1 MQKPFP
7 PANIHNSLRN
17 TQKNKLRHRR
27 PGGRAFNYG
36 HTARTRSQHQNGSST
51 SARQLALRRHD
62 NGLFQLI
69 NLSGWRSLY
78 RSARIM
84 HNLLVMVS
92 VCNTVK
98 ELKRAF
104 IFFCVFD
111 LKSGL
116 WSLSV
121 HDPSGDFNGQGFFV
135 CIFA

>member
-1 MQKPFP
+1 MQKPYP
-7 PANIHNSLRN
+7 SANIHNSLRN

-36 HTARTRSQHQNGSST
+36 HTARTLSQHQNGSST

-92 VCNTVK
+92 VWNTVK

-104 IFFCVFD
+104 ASFFYLILNLVCGPCLFMIPAVT
-111 LKSGL
+111 LMGR
-116 WSLSV
+116 V
-121 HDPSGDFNGQGFFV
+121 FFV